1 MRALL
6 LALAVALLA
15 APATAMAQ
23 KGPITMSGAVNA
35 TALTADLAYFYRRT
49 VSSPPRFELVG
60 GRSATGIADVWRG
73 VTDVGL
79 TARSLLPS
87 DPPGLVFTPIAR
99 TGICLVTNLA
109 NPIPAFSRA
118 QINDLIAARITT
130 WEQVPG
136 SPLTGPIAA
145 GVTSVGAGSRT
156 AFENAMVDPGTPQL
170 NTPRS
175 FTSAPQMRD
184 FIKVTPHAWGYVD
197 LAFAGE
203 LHVVAF
209 EGTPCT
215 RATVASGAYPALTEL
230 GYVTRGA
237 PKGRVARFIRWVR
250 SSRKAR
256 RVIATRYVPVQAT
269 RAS

>member
-6 LALAVALLA
+6 LAVAVLLLVPPA
-15 APATAMAQ
+15 ATAQRA
-23 KGPITMSGAVNA
+23 PITMSGAVNA
-35 TALTADLAYFYRRT
+35 TALTADLAYFYRRA

-73 VTDVGL
+73 VSDVGL
-79 TARSLLPS
+79 TARALLPT

-109 NPIPAFSRA
+109 NPVPGFTRA
-118 QINDLIAARITT
+118 QINDLVAARTVVWAQI
-130 WEQVPG
+130 PG
-136 SPLTGPIAA
+136 SPLAGPIAA

-170 NTPRS
+170 NAPRS

-184 FIKVTPHAWGYVD
+184 FIKATPNAWGYVD
-197 LAFAGE
+197 LAFAGD
-203 LHVVAF
+203 LHIVPF
-209 EGTPCT
+209 EGIPCT
-215 RATVASGAYPALTEL
+215 RATVASSAYPALTEL
-230 GYVTRGA
+230 GYVTRGQ
-237 PKGRVARFIRWVR
+237 PRGRVARFIRWVR

>member
-1 MRALL
+1 VRALL
-6 LALAVALLA
+6 LAVAVALLA
-15 APATAMAQ
+15 APATATAQ
-23 KGPITMSGAVNA
+23 GPIRMSGAVNA
-35 TALTADLAYFYRRT
+35 TALTADLAFFYRRE
-49 VSSPPRFELVG
+49 VSRPPRFELVG
-60 GRSATGIADVWRG
+60 GRSATGIADVFRG
-73 VTDVGL
+73 ISHIGL
-79 TARSLLPS
+79 TARALLPT

-109 NPIPAFSRA
+109 NPVPGFTRA
-118 QINDLIAARITT
+118 QIQDLIAARITT
-130 WEQVPG
+130 WGQVPG

-156 AFENAMVDPGTPQL
+156 AFEAAMVDPGTQQL
-170 NTPRS
+170 NAPRT

-184 FIKVTPHAWGYVD
+184 FIKVTPNAWGYVD
-197 LAFAGE
+197 LAFAGD

-209 EGTPCT
+209 DGIQCT

-250 SSRKAR
+250 TSRKAR